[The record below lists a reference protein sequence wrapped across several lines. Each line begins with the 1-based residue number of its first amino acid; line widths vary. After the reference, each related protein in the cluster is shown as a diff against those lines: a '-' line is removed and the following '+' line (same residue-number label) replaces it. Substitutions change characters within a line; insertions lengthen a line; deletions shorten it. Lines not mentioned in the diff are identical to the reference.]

1 MNNNKIK
8 TILLAFAFAFPVMA
22 SCADNPVSGRIG
34 SQSLTERGLTDAAD
48 GRFDDADDN
57 LSAALKSDP
66 SDSKAAEGLLALR
79 LSRGDAE
86 GGREAAMA
94 LLRFGSPR
102 QAVAAAEVLSPLGYD
117 ALPDMFQRQDVLD
130 YQASAE
136 WLVSKLVSQ
145 ARWGDAKRMAI
156 LAIGKYP
163 RSWRLS
169 ISHATALGMIDSA
182 ESAEA
187 ALRDAK
193 ENGAPQE
200 ALAAASRVVSS
211 AGARKKLSD
220 ELVRKTEA
228 DAPIKRR
235 VAPVAQDPEP
245 VRAYAAAPVQPVIAP
260 TAATAPVQPTGVRMV
275 PLPQAPATPAAA
287 QGARFKSGKYN
298 ESVDGDILF

>member
-1 MNNNKIK
+1 MKNNKIK
-8 TILLAFAFAFPVMA
+8 TLILAFALAFPVMA

-34 SQSLTERGLTDAAD
+34 AQSLTERGLTDAAD

-94 LLRFGSPR
+94 LLRYGSPR

-117 ALPDMFQRQDVLD
+117 ALPDMFQRPDVLD

-145 ARWGDAKRMAI
+145 ARWGDAKRMAV
-156 LAIGKYP
+156 LAIGRYP

-182 ESAEA
+182 EAAEA

-193 ENGAPQE
+193 ENGAPLD
-200 ALAAASRVVSS
+200 AISAASRVVSS
-211 AGARKKLSD
+211 AGARKRVSD
-220 ELVRKTEA
+220 EMVRKAEA

-235 VAPVAQDPEP
+235 EAPAATVSEP
-245 VRAYAAAPVQPVIAP
+245 VRAAAPVPVQPAIAP
-260 TAATAPVQPTGVRMV
+260 MAVPAPVQPTAVKMV
-275 PLPQAPATPAAA
+275 PLSTVTTAPASG
-287 QGARFKSGKYN
+287 QGARFKSGKSN
-298 ESVDGDILF
+298 ESADGDILF